1 MKWKWSGQTMK
12 PHVFPTGFSKF
23 METLPHASFLLA
35 HGIDLD
41 VRMPV

>member
-1 MKWKWSGQTMK
+1 ME

-23 METLPHASFLLA
+23 METQPYASSLLA

-41 VRMPV
+41 VRLPV